1 MLPAERS
8 VEDVAGRVVKVQH
21 LMKTVLVKDEHYGVI
36 PGTKKPTL
44 YQPGAQLLG
53 FMFKLSPSFII
64 DTVNL
69 DGGHREHTVTC
80 SLTCGAVFVAEGVG
94 SCSSM
99 ESKYRWRKGG
109 RVCPACGAGTI
120 KRSTYGNKGWYCF
133 AKIGGCGAKF
143 EPEAEEIT
151 SQEGEEGGRQ
161 ENPDI
166 ADVYNTV
173 LKMAKKRAFVDA
185 TLTATAASNIFTQDL
200 EDMPNVRR
208 EPTRTT
214 SEHVSDP
221 TGSEEPDIPLPARI
235 SPRQAQQVWAAAA
248 NRAEV
253 VGATNE
259 QIVRDVLVRLGV
271 EHTGDLTD
279 FDKAIRLVEDWE
291 PNMTD
296 AEFEGGAK

>member
-1 MLPAERS
+1 M
-8 VEDVAGRVVKVQH
+8 
-21 LMKTVLVKDEHYGVI
+21 
-36 PGTKKPTL
+36 
-44 YQPGAQLLG
+44 
-53 FMFKLSPSFII
+53 
-64 DTVNL
+64 
-69 DGGHREHTVTC
+69 TC

-109 RVCPACGAGTI
+109 RVCPACRAGTI
-120 KRSTYGNKGWYCF
+120 KRSTFGNKGWYCF

-151 SQEGEEGGRQ
+151 SQEGDEGGRQ

-200 EDMPNVRR
+200 EDMPSVQR
-208 EPTRTT
+208 EPKRDPKRA
-214 SEHVSDP
+214 EPEYDP

-235 SPRQAQQVWAAAA
+235 SPKEKQNIWAAAYT
-248 NRAEV
+248 RAEE

-259 QIVRDVLVRLGV
+259 QVVRDVLVRLGV
-271 EHTGDLTD
+271 EHTGDVTD
-279 FDKAIRLVEDWE
+279 YAEAMRLVESWE
-291 PNMTD
+291 PDMTD